1 MCHYCGCRDMPL
13 LRDYIA
19 EHERVINLG
28 GAAVRALDRG
38 DQDQA
43 RALLASMADELD
55 THWRGEED
63 GLFAVMASDELSAE
77 HIEPLVREHRE
88 LAALLHSVDVSE
100 PRDRDRIRRAV
111 DDLHGHVAKEEDGLF
126 PASLTALAA
135 EEWDAAMAAW
145 QRAHPERQMI
155 ADA

>member
-1 MCHYCGCRDMPL
+1 
-13 LRDYIA
+13 
-19 EHERVINLG
+19 
-28 GAAVRALDRG
+28 
-38 DQDQA
+38 
-43 RALLASMADELD
+43 
-55 THWRGEED
+55 
-63 GLFAVMASDELSAE
+63 MASDELYAQ

-88 LAALLHSVDVSE
+88 LAALLDSVDVSE
-100 PRDRDRIRRAV
+100 PRDQDRIRRAV

-126 PASLTALAA
+126 PASLTALGA